1 MLKILI
7 SNDDGYDSP
16 GLEVLFEHLKEV
28 ADLFV
33 VAPEI
38 NNSGAGC
45 SITTNRPFDFT
56 QKNFSMVKLK
66 FLIDTLL
73 YFFKQADSECLILQ
87 KK

>member
-45 SITTNRPFDFT
+45 SITTNRP
-56 QKNFSMVKLK
+56 LK
-66 FLIDTLL
+66 ATRHENGFISVNGRPTD
-73 YFFKQADSECLILQ
+73 CVH
-87 KK
+87 